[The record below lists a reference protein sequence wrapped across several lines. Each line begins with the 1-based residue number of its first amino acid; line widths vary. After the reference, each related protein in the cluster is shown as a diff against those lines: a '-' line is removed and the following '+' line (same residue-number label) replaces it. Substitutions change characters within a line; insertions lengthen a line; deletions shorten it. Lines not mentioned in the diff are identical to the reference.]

1 MLTAVENA
9 EELQVLV
16 GELSKLESLAKVEQ
30 EKIEQDKEVKQLRQ
44 EQEILKNK
52 NIHTRTVEKQ
62 GEENGS
68 AESTNHSKPFRRP
81 SRPPPAVPISQTARR
96 RNQRRQ
102 SRGKSFWDCKSSP
115 IRRLRNGNRFYVRP
129 V

>member
-44 EQEILKNK
+44 EQEIF
-52 NIHTRTVEKQ
+52 EKQ
-62 GEENGS
+62 EYS
-68 AESTNHSKPFRRP
+68 
-81 SRPPPAVPISQTARR
+81 
-96 RNQRRQ
+96 
-102 SRGKSFWDCKSSP
+102 
-115 IRRLRNGNRFYVRP
+115 
-129 V
+129 